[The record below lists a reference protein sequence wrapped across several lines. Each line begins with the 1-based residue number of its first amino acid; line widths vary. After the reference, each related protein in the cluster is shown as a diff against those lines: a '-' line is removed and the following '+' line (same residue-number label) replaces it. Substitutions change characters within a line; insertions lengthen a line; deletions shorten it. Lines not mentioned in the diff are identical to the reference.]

1 MQERFE
7 KILEGLLCQDGRAV
21 LLAVSGGIDSMCM
34 AELFRRTGH
43 PLVVLHCNFGLR
55 GAESDA
61 DEAFVRDWCEARS
74 LPFES
79 TRFDTAAYAA
89 ERGISIE
96 MAARDLR
103 YAWFAR
109 RSAFY
114 GDAPVAVAHHADDNA
129 ETLVLNLLRG
139 TGLEGIRG
147 MRATRPLP
155 GAGSL
160 IRPLLTFSRQEIAA
174 FAAAESL
181 PFREDRTNAGT
192 EYRRNKIRH
201 QVLPVFREINP
212 AFLDVLARDMAHF
225 DEAARLVGA
234 YYEEHMAPLA
244 AGNRIRLDDLRAE
257 KEWKYLLFRFLR
269 ERGFAPSV
277 PEQIA
282 GMLEENRPTAGH
294 SFRSEGYRLVLTADA
309 MVLEENALDDGLLR
323 WTVPGPGTY
332 FCGATAVTVSRGPV
346 PASVRCPAGTVLLDA
361 DRVPFPLT
369 LRRWRAG
376 DWLRPLGL
384 DGRKKV
390 SDLFTDLH
398 LNLLDKEK
406 AIVLVQDD
414 GSHVLSVLG
423 LRIDDSVKVT
433 GQTQSVL
440 RISIG

>member
-34 AELFRRTGH
+34 AELFRRTGR

-74 LPFES
+74 FPFES

-155 GAGSL
+155 GAGRL
-160 IRPLLTFSRQEIAA
+160 IRPLLTFSR
-174 FAAAESL
+174 
-181 PFREDRTNAGT
+181 
-192 EYRRNKIRH
+192 
-201 QVLPVFREINP
+201 
-212 AFLDVLARDMAHF
+212 
-225 DEAARLVGA
+225 
-234 YYEEHMAPLA
+234 
-244 AGNRIRLDDLRAE
+244 
-257 KEWKYLLFRFLR
+257 
-269 ERGFAPSV
+269 
-277 PEQIA
+277 
-282 GMLEENRPTAGH
+282 
-294 SFRSEGYRLVLTADA
+294 
-309 MVLEENALDDGLLR
+309 
-323 WTVPGPGTY
+323 
-332 FCGATAVTVSRGPV
+332 
-346 PASVRCPAGTVLLDA
+346 
-361 DRVPFPLT
+361 
-369 LRRWRAG
+369 
-376 DWLRPLGL
+376 
-384 DGRKKV
+384 
-390 SDLFTDLH
+390 
-398 LNLLDKEK
+398 
-406 AIVLVQDD
+406 
-414 GSHVLSVLG
+414 
-423 LRIDDSVKVT
+423 
-433 GQTQSVL
+433 
-440 RISIG
+440 